1 MNGHVQSFH
10 ALRRIGSTSGNFLY
24 NDARIDPS
32 GVISTHG
39 LLFTHP
45 SQYFQRMQFGVFDAH
60 LKTGATSD
68 RGSKNRA
75 RGIDASDAE

>member
-24 NDARIDPS
+24 NDAGIDPS

-39 LLFTHP
+39 LLFTHDNI
-45 SQYFQRMQFGVFDAH
+45 SSECSLAFSM
-60 LKTGATSD
+60 LT
-68 RGSKNRA
+68 
-75 RGIDASDAE
+75 